1 MSHKKREGK
10 MSLYGN
16 AQAPKAGLKERAR
29 AIYEGLRPPY
39 DEKEREAVKEYERE
53 VKAEFEAE
61 RKRRDE
67 RKAANRARAEES
79 RERARAARLR
89 REEALRRHPLMDV
102 AAFTF
107 WPFAKDA
114 EARRKCEDATR
125 EYTAK
130 DAAKLRK
137 LAAEMLEVQARIEDA
152 EDAASL
158 ALGRCVATSGLPS
171 TAVRSLKNWLDK

>member
-1 MSHKKREGK
+1 MTDV
-10 MSLYGN
+10 YG
-16 AQAPKAGLKERAR
+16 GVSVLKGDLKTRAR

-39 DEKEREAVKEYERE
+39 NEEERQAVKE
-53 VKAEFEAE
+53 VEAE
-61 RKRRDE
+61 ARALSEARTKRQTALKE
-67 RKAANRARAEES
+67 KNRTRAEET
-79 RERARAARLR
+79 RERAREARAR

-130 DAAKLRK
+130 DAARLRK
-137 LAAEMLEVQARIEDA
+137 LAAEMLEVQGRIKDA